1 MVFKIDVHGHYT
13 SAPPQLDAFRGRQ
26 LGEVNKPR
34 RRALGISD
42 DEIARSL
49 AANLAT
55 MDARGIDLVLF
66 SPRASGM
73 GHDYG
78 DLRISRIWSEVN
90 NDLVHRAC
98 QLFPTRFAPVCQLP
112 QSPGTTPDAWLEELD
127 RCVLELGFVGCNIN
141 PDIAGGLQPFTPSLA
156 DPYWYPLWQRLVELG
171 VPGMIHASST
181 HVPGMHVNGSHY
193 VAWDQAAVVE
203 LAASNVFD
211 EFPDLKL
218 VVPHGG
224 GATVFNYNRHRSL
237 HLAEG
242 LPPFEDA
249 VRNLYFDTSVYD
261 VDSLQMLFNKIGPA
275 NLMFGTE
282 MFGTARGDDPLTG
295 RPFDD
300 VGALLGPVDTI
311 GDKARDLLF
320 FENALRVYGRLADH
334 PAVRAMS
341 QSAPATT
348 GASS

>member
-34 RRALGISD
+34 RRPLGIGD
-42 DEIARSL
+42 EEIAQSL
-49 AANLAT
+49 TANLAA

-78 DLRISRIWSEVN
+78 DAAISRIWSEVN
-90 NDLVHRAC
+90 NDLIHRVC

-112 QSPGTTPDAWLEELD
+112 QSPATTPETWLDELD
-127 RCVLELGFVGCNIN
+127 RCVADLGFVGCNIN
-141 PDIAGGLQPFTPSLA
+141 PDISGGLQPFTPSIA
-156 DPYWYPLWQRLVELG
+156 DPYWYPLWQRMVELD

-181 HVPGMHVNGSHY
+181 HNPGMHVNGSHY
-193 VAWDQAAVVE
+193 LAWDHAVVVE
-203 LAASNVFD
+203 LAASTVFD
-211 EFPDLKL
+211 DFPDLKL
-218 VVPHGG
+218 IVPHGG
-224 GATVFNYNRHRSL
+224 GATAFHFNRHRSL
-237 HLAEG
+237 HMAEG
-242 LPPFEDA
+242 LRPFEEA

-261 VDSLQMLFNKIGPA
+261 ADSLQMLIGKIGA
-275 NLMFGTE
+275 DNLLFGTE

-300 VGALLGPVDTI
+300 VGALLGQVNQLH
-311 GDKARDLLF
+311 DKEQDLLYVH
-320 FENALRVYGRLADH
+320 NALRLYSRLAHH
-334 PAVRAMS
+334 PAVQAA
-341 QSAPATT
+341 QQAALTPGAT
-348 GASS
+348 A